1 MRDIKTH
8 KLPPEL
14 LPHRCFLKKTVLRL
28 SGKFPPKKFSM
39 KHNFF
44 KFTGHKPP
52 ILQKLPAIADAF
64 LEIFQKDSQQHFLI
78 HLWMAALVT
87 N

>member
-14 LPHRCFLKKTVLRL
+14 LPHRCFLKKNHSRTFR
-28 SGKFPPKKFSM
+28 KIPPKKFPM

-52 ILQKLPAIADAF
+52 ILRKLPAIADAF
-64 LEIFQKDSQQHFLI
+64 LEIFQKDSQQLFLNTP
-78 HLWMAALVT
+78 LDGCSCD
-87 N
+87 